1 MTCCVRCLALRSTTR
16 TMEGLTDTTIALL
29 DAIGAVII
37 GAIVTFFATHYYL
50 RSDGDDQKKATERAQ
65 PTPASSGGTKTGSKS
80 SNSAGT
86 AGFGSFDNE
95 TTLQLIKTRRSI
107 FPKVSKLCLFCTL
120 WTVLYFLGA
129 SARKPHCQMRRVTL
143 LILCVLTAGFR
154 RHN

>member
-1 MTCCVRCLALRSTTR
+1 
-16 TMEGLTDTTIALL
+16 MEGLTDTTIALL

-107 FPKVSKLCLFCTL
+107 FPKVSKL
-120 WTVLYFLGA
+120 WTVLCFLGA